1 MSGEENKPSA
11 MIYELRMTDNGPE
24 VTLSQVH
31 QKLLLFIAHHGG
43 ETRYDFS
50 LLDEGPEEKAFSV
63 AKYGEPLR
71 EHVRRLVT
79 MGLLTETPIISTP
92 RSLLRLTDTGRNIVT
107 EIRKRPPIIITDKEK

>member
-1 MSGEENKPSA
+1 MSEEKPQA
-11 MIYELRMTDNGPE
+11 LIYELRMTENGPE

-31 QKLLLFIAHHGG
+31 QKLLLFIAHKGG
-43 ETRYDFS
+43 ETPYDFS
-50 LLDEGPEEKAFSV
+50 LLEEDPDAKAYSV
-63 AKYGEPLR
+63 RKYGEPLR

-107 EIRKRPPIIITDKEK
+107 EIRSRFTIVTPIKE